1 LVENKIIQDILDI
14 IDDRI
19 TDSITLR
26 DLAAESGYSTSHLG
40 RLFSK
45 VTRVTIMAYI
55 TRRKLHYAL
64 YDIGSGEKIIDV
76 ALKYGFET
84 HAGFTKA
91 CKKHFGFPPS
101 LYRIHTIIGRP
112 TRMEMIKLKNNML
125 GEKMMEPVIMEIQ
138 PFTVVGFT
146 NRHTISDVRFTHDI
160 PFYAETSGM
169 NYWDPLTRLHNL
181 FNKSRHTEYAVCFD
195 VDSETGEFSYFLGVG
210 VDNPEDQAKIE
221 PDMFEMTISGGLYAK
236 FTTPLV
242 EELQYGRA
250 ISDVWKTAFDD
261 WLPVSGYEFD
271 ESRYDFEY
279 YDERDHFYKK
289 EDSYLQQMDV
299 FIPIQKR

>member
-45 VTRVTIMAYI
+45 VTGVTLMAYI

-64 YDIGSGEKIIDV
+64 YDVGSGEKIIDV

-146 NRHTISDVRFTHDI
+146 NRYTISDVRFTHDI

-195 VDSETGEFSYFLGVG
+195 VDSETGEFRYFLGVG

-242 EELQYGRA
+242 EESQYGRA